1 MNPAARPYA
10 EALYAA
16 ASEAGVADT
25 VLAELDVVVAGLAEV
40 PTARGLL
47 EHPSLKPAEAAELAG
62 ALGNG
67 RHAIVAGFLRLL
79 LSKRRFALLDDVVAA
94 LRARLDAVEGRARA
108 TLQSARTL
116 EAGEVQALSEAL
128 GRRWD
133 KRVTVTTQV
142 RPELI
147 GGVRIVSGDR
157 ILDGSVAGQLAAL
170 GRRLHAPT
178 ALGPRG

>member
-16 ASEAGVADT
+16 ASEARTADG
-25 VLAELDVVVAGLAEV
+25 VLAELDAVVAGLAQV
-40 PTARGLL
+40 PSARRLL
-47 EHPSLKPAEAAELAG
+47 EHPSLNPVVAT
-62 ALGNG
+62 ALVEQLGKG
-67 RHAIVAGFLRLL
+67 RHPIMAGFLRLL
-79 LSKRRFALLDDVVAA
+79 LNKRRFALLEDVAGA
-94 LRARLDAVEGRARA
+94 LRVRLDAVEGRARA
-108 TLQSARTL
+108 TLQSARPL
-116 EAGEVQALSEAL
+116 DAAEVRSLAEAL

-133 KRVTVTTQV
+133 KTVTVTAEV

-170 GRRLHAPT
+170 GRRLRT
-178 ALGPRG
+178 RGLQGSHG